1 MSVLFFFSS
10 FLKIG
15 LCNSAANLLFDIFS
29 FLTVDIFR
37 VAQLPKISDHASV
50 AASPEVFLSKYL

>member
-1 MSVLFFFSS
+1 MSVLFFFLN
-10 FLKIG
+10 FLTIG
-15 LCNSAANLLFDIFS
+15 LCNSAANLLFS

>member
-1 MSVLFFFSS
+1 MSVLFFFLN
-10 FLKIG
+10 FLTIG